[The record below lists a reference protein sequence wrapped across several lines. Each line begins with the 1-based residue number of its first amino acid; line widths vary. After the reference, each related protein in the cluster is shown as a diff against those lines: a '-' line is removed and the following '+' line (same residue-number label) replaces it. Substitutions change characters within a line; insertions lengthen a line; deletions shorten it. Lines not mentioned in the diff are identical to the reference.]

1 MSDLGSRVVRAQL
14 VVARIHMLEGV
25 DHQQVIYCPPVIPKS
40 RHQLLKDWTRITG
53 ADIIA
58 RSQAT

>member
-1 MSDLGSRVVRAQL
+1 
-14 VVARIHMLEGV
+14 MLEGV

-53 ADIIA
+53 GDIIA
-58 RSQAT
+58 RAQAT